1 MADAG
6 CRWGVATFPLVP
18 GHEIIGTVAQI
29 GGGAEEQQGFALGQ
43 RVGIGVQRSS
53 CGACDCCEASL
64 EQLCPKITKTY
75 GGPNKE
81 KGGFARYIRYNAKW
95 VFPLPETL
103 SSELAGAKNGF
114 PFAFPQCAVVFV
126 PSLSWH
132 INRLLDYEY

>member
-29 GGGAEEQQGFALGQ
+29 GGVEGFELGQ

-95 VFPLPETL
+95 VSAERP
-103 SSELAGAKNGF
+103 AGRPREAGRAKM
-114 PFAFPQCAVVFV
+114 
-126 PSLSWH
+126 
-132 INRLLDYEY
+132 R

>member
-29 GGGAEEQQGFALGQ
+29 GGVEGFELGQ

-95 VFPLPETL
+95 VFPLPESL